1 MKKRYWMSGLHI
13 LESNTDIWKI
23 WILKDMELEEQDR
36 SI

>member
-1 MKKRYWMSGLHI
+1 MKKKYWMSGLHI
-13 LESNTDIWKI
+13 LENNKDIWKI